1 MARFDVYANPD
12 KSESKL
18 IPFYLDVQ
26 SDHIKGLQTRIVV
39 PLWESGLLPEMVEDL
54 NPVFAIAGRQVV
66 MDTPALGA
74 APTSALLKTVGSL
87 AAEQMTIQ
95 DALDTLFGSY

>member
-12 KSESKL
+12 GTERRR

-26 SDHIKGLQTRIVV
+26 NDHVLGLQTRIVV
-39 PLWESGLLPEMVEDL
+39 PLWKSGLRARRAEELHPEFTV
-54 NPVFAIAGRQVV
+54 AGQLVV

-74 APTSALLKTVGSL
+74 APADLLRSAVANL
-87 AAEQMTIQ
+87 AAQKLAIQ
-95 DALDTLFGSY
+95 DALDMLFGSY